1 VKEYEL
7 LRKNFSETGNFGR
20 LCFVPARGT
29 VCAGWMEQLLTF
41 AVHHRRRLRHQRA
54 H

>member
-20 LCFVPARGT
+20 LFERCQ
-29 VCAGWMEQLLTF
+29 CSCQC
-41 AVHHRRRLRHQRA
+41 
-54 H
+54 